1 MKIISCVSSLFM
13 LLVPGCHEE
22 NTDTGQSLPPFCY
35 SLEDGETW
43 RFEGSGGG
51 ETSGSFDGN
60 LITDF
65 SEDIFDP
72 DYVAYV
78 EYVVENLDVGGT
90 TQQYGRT
97 DNVGI
102 FQGTG
107 APGLWAFTAGTQVGD
122 ATCSA
127 YTEFQVEV
135 GTTTRV
141 CAVMHCQ

>member
-1 MKIISCVSSLFM
+1 MRLLPVLGTLLSL
-13 LLVPGCHEE
+13 LLVACHEE
-22 NTDTGQSLPPFCY
+22 EGDTGVQVTPFCY
-35 SLEDGETW
+35 SLEDGDSW
-43 RFEGSGGG
+43 MFEGEGGG
-51 ETSGSFDGN
+51 ETSGRFEGN
-60 LITDF
+60 LITDY
-65 SEDIFDP
+65 SDDIFDP

-78 EYVVENLDVGGT
+78 EYVVENLDIGGT
-90 TQQYGRT
+90 TQQYGHT

-102 FQGTG
+102 FEGSG